1 MYACGNGWECGELQP
16 GAGRPAGRPLTVAS
30 VALGCVCEGATG
42 DEPTVGRAI
51 ADTSR
56 RDFKRGVRRLPLVCS
71 VAGGHIDK
79 LCTERVLKIKF
90 C

>member
-1 MYACGNGWECGELQP
+1 MPVEMGGNAANFNREP
-16 GAGRPAGRPLTVAS
+16 AGRPAADSSFRGP
-30 VALGCVCEGATG
+30 GCVFEGATG

-56 RDFKRGVRRLPLVCS
+56 RDFKRGVRRLPLVCT

-79 LCTERVLKIKF
+79 LCTERVFKIKF